1 MGDLDRYFSK
11 ENIDMVKKHM
21 KACITSLITREMKI
35 KKYVRYHLTHVR
47 VPALK
52 NLQIINA
59 GEDMEKR
66 APSYTVG
73 GNINWHHHYAE

>member
-1 MGDLDRYFSK
+1 
-11 ENIDMVKKHM
+11 M

-47 VPALK
+47 APSLK
-52 NLQIINA
+52 NLQTINA

-73 GNINWHHHYAE
+73 GNINWHCHYAEQYGDSFTKRKTKNSGII

>member
-1 MGDLDRYFSK
+1 
-11 ENIDMVKKHM
+11 M

-73 GNINWHHHYAE
+73 GNINWHHHYAEQYGGSFKKRKTKNSDII